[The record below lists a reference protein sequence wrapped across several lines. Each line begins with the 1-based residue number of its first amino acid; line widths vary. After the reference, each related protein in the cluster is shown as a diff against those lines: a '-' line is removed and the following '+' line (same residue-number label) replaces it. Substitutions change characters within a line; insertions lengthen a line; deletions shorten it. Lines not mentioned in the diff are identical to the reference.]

1 MEYLLLIL
9 GFLFLLILTGFV
21 IILGRYW
28 NDCLRK
34 KTFRVEYKVH
44 SFNTGSGESSEAHT
58 WKDVVAETPEEAIAE
73 ARTELIIQ
81 TEREKIDLGETV
93 RSYSDFQ
100 ATKL

>member
-1 MEYLLLIL
+1 MGYLMLIPI
-9 GFLFLLILTGFV
+9 FLFLLALTGFA

-34 KTFRVEYKVH
+34 KTFRVKYKVN

-58 WKDVVAETPEEAIAE
+58 WKDVVAESPEEAIAE
-73 ARTELIIQ
+73 ARAELIIQ
-81 TEREKIDLGETV
+81 TDREKMDLGETV

-100 ATKL
+100 AKKL